1 MDGQEYLNQIS
12 AKNRPV
18 KVSKSGILASKF
30 FWVILIGVVGL
41 VVILILGAI
50 LGSGKGGEK
59 TLSATLYLHLKNTSE
74 TIKTYQ
80 PDVKSSALRSSS
92 ASLQGVLSNTSN
104 ELSQYLTEKYSLKDG
119 NIEKEVGKKVVET
132 ADSEKEELKNELFEA
147 KINGILDR
155 IYAHKMA
162 YEIKT
167 IMAEESKLDSATKNE
182 TLKDL
187 LNTSYTSLENLY
199 DIFNDFSETK

>member
-1 MDGQEYLNQIS
+1 M
-12 AKNRPV
+12 
-18 KVSKSGILASKF
+18 
-30 FWVILIGVVGL
+30 
-41 VVILILGAI
+41 
-50 LGSGKGGEK
+50 
-59 TLSATLYLHLKNTSE
+59 
-74 TIKTYQ
+74 
-80 PDVKSSALRSSS
+80 
-92 ASLQGVLSNTSN
+92 
-104 ELSQYLTEKYSLKDG
+104 KDG